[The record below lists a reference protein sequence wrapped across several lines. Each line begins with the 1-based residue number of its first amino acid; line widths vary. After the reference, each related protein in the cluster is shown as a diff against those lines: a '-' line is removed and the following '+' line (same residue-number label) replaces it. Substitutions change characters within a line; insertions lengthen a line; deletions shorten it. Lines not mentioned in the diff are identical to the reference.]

1 MKRDGADALP
11 PALLAPL
18 APATHELRF
27 SGVRVFKVLAAA
39 KGDDSMLPVGQGSL
53 LDPLQVVAVAPTP
66 TLVHSVLAVLH
77 GDEEDAE
84 TMSVDPAAPHQHL
97 LHRAAAGFCVVT
109 NVNAEAQ
116 TITLL
121 APCSGDLPSKN
132 LVLGKVEWM
141 EASLA

>member
-1 MKRDGADALP
+1 MHL
-11 PALLAPL
+11 
-18 APATHELRF
+18 
-27 SGVRVFKVLAAA
+27 
-39 KGDDSMLPVGQGSL
+39 
-53 LDPLQVVAVAPTP
+53 
-66 TLVHSVLAVLH
+66 
-77 GDEEDAE
+77 
-84 TMSVDPAAPHQHL
+84 AAPHQHL

-109 NVNAEAQ
+109 NVNVEAQ